1 MPILQKIKIGF
12 YILIWMLVS
21 CLTSYVL
28 YSMEFSLLLSVL
40 IGFTP
45 YTLIGIWIIY
55 LFYPKF
61 DPSCCIKC
69 YNSKKLVALT
79 FDDGPT
85 AGFTEEVLK
94 ILKDSSVKATFFMIG
109 EKIENNRSLA
119 LKVLN
124 DGHDVGAH
132 TYTHKKLH
140 LSGKGQIDQEV
151 GKAASLISSLYQEA
165 GREKSYRPI
174 FRSPHGFKNISLNIY
189 LKKHGLYLIPWTRG
203 VWDTSS
209 PGSEWIIEK
218 ATNKLR
224 NNEIILLHDGKGLS
238 SSVSDLQKTGL
249 LQALPKVI
257 DFYKNKGYTF
267 IKVFDFIR

>member
-1 MPILQKIKIGF
+1 MPIFQKIKIWC
-12 YILIWMLVS
+12 YIFIWFIFS
-21 CLTSYVL
+21 CLTSYALFQVDL
-28 YSMEFSLLLSVL
+28 PLLLSVL
-40 IGFTP
+40 VGFTP
-45 YTLIGIWIIY
+45 YTLIGIWIVY

-69 YNSKKLVALT
+69 YDSKKLIALT

-85 AGFTEEVLK
+85 MGFTEDILG
-94 ILKDSSVKATFFMIG
+94 ILKDNSVKATFFMIG
-109 EKIENNRSLA
+109 EKIEKNRSIA
-119 LKVLN
+119 LRVLK
-124 DGHDVGAH
+124 DGHDIGAH

-140 LSGKGQIDQEV
+140 LSGSGQIAKEINSTV
-151 GKAASLISSLYQEA
+151 LMIKELYKEA
-165 GREKSYRPI
+165 GIETSYRPI
-174 FRSPHGFKNISLNIY
+174 FRSPHGFKNIRLNIY

-218 ATNKLR
+218 AIKKPR
-224 NNEIILLHDGKGLS
+224 NNEIILLHDGKGVNQ
-238 SSVSDLQKTGL
+238 SVSDSQRTGL